1 MDEEV
6 ARRAMR
12 LATRLYTQRL
22 ATQPPQ
28 LQGAIIADLMAMF
41 LARFPAQLRADLL
54 EGHVATVIKMIPI
67 RDQQP
72 QRAQEGEQPDGE
84 DKLH

>member
-1 MDEEV
+1 MDDEK
-6 ARRAMR
+6 ARRAMK
-12 LATRLYTQRL
+12 LATRIYTQRL

-41 LARFPAQLRADLL
+41 LARFPSELRADLL

-67 RDQQP
+67 RDKQLQT
-72 QRAQEGEQPDGE
+72 AQGGNETNGE